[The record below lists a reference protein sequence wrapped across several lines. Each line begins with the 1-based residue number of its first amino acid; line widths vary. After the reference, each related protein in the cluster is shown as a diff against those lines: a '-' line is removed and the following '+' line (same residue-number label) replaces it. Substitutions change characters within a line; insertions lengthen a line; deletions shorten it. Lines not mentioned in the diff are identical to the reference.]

1 MLAIR
6 LLFLVAGMAVA
17 TVGPYIAVLL
27 AARGL
32 SAEQI
37 GLVAAASAVAVLIV
51 SPIWGQLAD
60 VRLGRARTLQVAAL
74 GSVGLIAALF
84 VSSGPVPA
92 AASIIAFAAFQ
103 TALGPLSDALAVNAL
118 GSRRRDYGR
127 IRLLASLGFAIVSLV
142 VGFVYN
148 RTGYGPLPLLWA
160 AAAAVIVLLAGRI
173 PDVGR
178 FRPIGSATD
187 APPTRSIRRVRPGG
201 SVMVALRLQPRLLPL
216 LASLT
221 LVHVAILAGFTFLA
235 LRLLQLGGQP
245 SDVALNS
252 GFAAL
257 GEIPSMFV
265 VAHLSSRTGPR
276 ALIAAGAV
284 AYAACLV
291 SWGALTSTDA
301 IIATR
306 LVSGAAFGAITVS
319 AVQTIGSLLPDRLQA
334 TGQTLYAMVAFG
346 VAAIVANAIG
356 GIVFVT
362 WGAGVLYDGA
372 AVIMLAGGLAVW
384 LTAPRRDEV
393 VVIPRLTEPAIR
405 DEAAAEVAARG

>member
-1 MLAIR
+1 MIAIR

-17 TVGPYIAVLL
+17 TVGPYVAVLL

-37 GLVAAASAVAVLIV
+37 GLVAATSAVAVLIA
-51 SPIWGQLAD
+51 SPVWGQLAD

-74 GSVGLIAALF
+74 GSVGLIATLF
-84 VSSGPVPA
+84 VSSGPVIA
-92 AASIIAFAAFQ
+92 AAAIVAFAAFQ
-103 TALGPLSDALAVNAL
+103 AALGPLSDALAVNAL

-127 IRLLASLGFAIVSLV
+127 IRLLTSLGFAIVSIA
-142 VGFVYN
+142 VGFVYD
-148 RTGYGPLPLLWA
+148 RTGYGPLPVLWA
-160 AAAAVIVLLAGRI
+160 AAAAVIVVLAGRI

-178 FRPIGSATD
+178 FRPIGSAPG
-187 APPTRSIRRVRPGG
+187 APPARSIRRVRPGG

-221 LVHVAILAGFTFLA
+221 LVHIAILAGFTFLA

-245 SDVALNS
+245 SDVALSS
-252 GFAAL
+252 GVAAI
-257 GEIPSMFV
+257 GEIPSMFL
-265 VAHLSSRTGPR
+265 VARLSSRTGPR
-276 ALIAAGAV
+276 ALIAGGAV

-291 SWGALTSTDA
+291 AWGALTSTEA

-356 GIVFVT
+356 GVVFAT
-362 WGAGVLYDGA
+362 WGAGLLYDGA
-372 AVIMLAGGLAVW
+372 ALIMLAGGLAVW
-384 LTAPRRDEV
+384 LTAPHRDEV
-393 VVIPRLTEPAIR
+393 VAVPRLAEPAIPE
-405 DEAAAEVAARG
+405 DVAAELVVHG